1 MLLFSDGQQGLD
13 GAALVHRAIALRHL
27 IQRQSQIENLAGVD
41 LSVQYKLDQ
50 FRQVASHRSRPTVQV
65 DVSEEQLFA
74 IERDTVRR
82 GSTSLLD
89 TVIPVGLVFAYR

>member
-1 MLLFSDGQQGLD
+1 LSGHSLLLSIRAQERLD
-13 GAALVHRAIALRHL
+13 GAALVHRTIALCHL

-74 IERDTVRR
+74 IERDTVRHANV
-82 GSTSLLD
+82 SDIAAWSS
-89 TVIPVGLVFAYR
+89 